1 MTVRRPG
8 KRRNAARAFRAPDG
22 LSWTAEVR
30 TPGSSQVMV
39 VFEHPDRTRNAL
51 DRYAW
56 WAYAGPEAADV
67 TARLTPASVLGQ
79 LDDATLTDLFRRS
92 IPIAA
97 QTPRFEPG

>member
-1 MTVRRPG
+1 MTVGRPG
-8 KRRNAARAFRAPDG
+8 KRKNAARPFRAPDG
-22 LSWTAEVR
+22 LTWTAEVR
-30 TPGSSQVMV
+30 APGASQVMV
-39 VFEHPDRTRNAL
+39 VFEHPVRTRSAL

-67 TARLTPASVLGQ
+67 TARLTPDTVLRQ
-79 LDDATLTDLFRRS
+79 LDDAALADLFRRS